1 MPVAVTGVSLSGNTD
16 SMASSWKFST
26 TSAEAWEDMLE
37 SCRGAEKSIDLEQ
50 YIFGSDGPIIEE
62 WSALL
67 KEKARRGVKIRLL
80 FDALGSFSFFRSSLC
95 AELRKCG
102 IAIAFHKITLSPSV
116 RRFVPFI
123 LRDHRK
129 LLVVD
134 GREAHI
140 GGVIIEERA
149 RNWRDTSTRL
159 AGEVVSDCKRA
170 FDIAWERTSRM
181 RPLGQA
187 LPRNGK
193 AAFYLAG
200 NSFHL
205 HDKELYRIIL
215 RHIASAKKE
224 IFITTPY
231 FSLTRDLRRA
241 FYFARSRN
249 VEISILLPRRSDNFL
264 ADLLGRLYYR
274 RLLRRG
280 VRLFHYTEN
289 ILHAKTIVVD
299 GRFASVGSCNFDWLS
314 FRLNYELNVMS
325 EEKDFAVELREI
337 FLMDIAKS
345 PEVSLSTPIFRGFFG
360 A

>member
-1 MPVAVTGVSLSGNTD
+1 
-16 SMASSWKFST
+16 
-26 TSAEAWEDMLE
+26 MLA
-37 SCRGAEKSIDLEQ
+37 SCRKAEKSIDLEQ

-67 KEKARRGVKIRLL
+67 KEKARQGVKIRLL
-80 FDALGSFSFFRSSLC
+80 LDALGSFSFFRSALC
-95 AELRKCG
+95 TNLRDCG
-102 IAIAFHKITLSPSV
+102 IAIAFHKVTLPPSI
-116 RRFVPFI
+116 RRFIPFI

-149 RNWRDTSTRL
+149 RDWRDTSVRL
-159 AGEVVSDCKRA
+159 TGDIVADCGTAFETAWDRA
-170 FDIAWERTSRM
+170 LHM
-181 RPLGQA
+181 RPMGQV
-187 LPRNGK
+187 LSREGRS
-193 AAFYLAG
+193 AFYLAG

-205 HDKELYRIIL
+205 QDKELYRIIL
-215 RHIASAKKE
+215 RHIVSAKKD

-241 FYFARSRN
+241 LYFARSRD
-249 VEISILLPRRSDNFL
+249 VEVRILLPRRSDNFL

-280 VRLFHYTEN
+280 VRLFHYTGN
-289 ILHAKTIVVD
+289 ILHAKTIVID
-299 GRFASVGSCNFDWLS
+299 ERFASVGSCNFDWLS

-325 EEKDFAVELREI
+325 EGREFATELREI
-337 FLMDIAKS
+337 FLRDIEES
-345 PEVSLSTPIFRGFFG
+345 PEVTLSTPIFRGFFS